1 MVVAIAEIGVQTG
14 RLTREVSTTIVG
26 AGLLSVLLFPTAAN
40 ALLAREAYGVCH
52 GTGKYHL
59 LMELWIMA
67 CNRLTHA
74 I

>member
-40 ALLAREAYGVCH
+40 ALLARDRRTVSAMEEAN
-52 GTGKYHL
+52 T
-59 LMELWIMA
+59 IS
-67 CNRLTHA
+67 
-74 I
+74 